1 MHFLHIVHNFL
12 NISCMCNNWNCTSLV
27 WDTRT
32 QVSTCLSRWEAI
44 LPQQTPRHK
53 LNIFTHS
60 LISDP
65 RSDPTMT
72 MTIASV
78 MPVQFCTF
86 VIFNTYLFR
95 VMWGAWK
102 GIRGYGASAES
113 KFLPHFGSQPAS
125 QDSRKKQ
132 VGLGRKPTNRTAE
145 ATLRNNLWLLKR
157 TSWNMIHLSDTIG

>member
-1 MHFLHIVHNFL
+1 MHQLELHEFGVRDTDAGVNVFVQVGSHP
-12 NISCMCNNWNCTSLV
+12 TSANSQ
-27 WDTRT
+27 T
-32 QVSTCLSRWEAI
+32 QTEY
-44 LPQQTPRHK
+44 
-53 LNIFTHS
+53 FHS
-60 LISDP
+60 LTHF
-65 RSDPTMT
+65 RSKIRSNHDHDQWSLT
-72 MTIASV
+72 MTITSV

-125 QDSRKKQ
+125 QDRRKKQ
-132 VGLGRKPTNRTAE
+132 VGLERKPTNRTAE

-157 TSWNMIHLSDTIG
+157 TSWNMIHLPDTIG